1 MKQLVLDL
9 ALPEPEPFSDFAPGE
24 NAELLFQLHE
34 WTARAAHARF
44 IYLWGEAGCGKSHLL
59 AAAARRGSALLVN
72 AATAALPEEIDPD
85 SLLAVD
91 NVDRLDRA
99 GQERLFAHFNA
110 LRAGSG
116 GLLASGPLPPL
127 LLTILPDLA
136 TRLGWGLVYQLK
148 SLNDPDK
155 ARALQTHARQLG
167 FELSDDQ
174 ADYLLRHAPR
184 DIASLYHL
192 LEQANEL
199 ALSRQKPV
207 TLSLLRETLPQHS
220 KKLI

>member
-59 AAAARRGSALLVN
+59 AAAAKRGSAQLVD
-72 AATAALPEEIDPD
+72 AAADALPEDIDPD

-91 NVDRLDRA
+91 NVGHLDRA
-99 GQERLFAHFNA
+99 GQEKLFAHFNA

-155 ARALQTHARQLG
+155 ARALQTYARQLG

-184 DIASLYHL
+184 DIASLYCL
-192 LEQANEL
+192 LETANEL

-207 TLSLLRETLPQHS
+207 TQSLLRETLQHHN
-220 KKLI
+220 KII

>member
-59 AAAARRGSALLVN
+59 AAAAKRGSAQLVD
-72 AATAALPEEIDPD
+72 AAADALPEDIDPD

-91 NVDRLDRA
+91 NVGHLDRA
-99 GQERLFAHFNA
+99 GQEKLFAHFNA

-136 TRLGWGLVYQLK
+136 TRLGWGLIYQLK

-184 DIASLYHL
+184 DIAGLYRL

-207 TLSLLRETLPQHS
+207 TLPLLRETLQN
-220 KKLI
+220 KNIY